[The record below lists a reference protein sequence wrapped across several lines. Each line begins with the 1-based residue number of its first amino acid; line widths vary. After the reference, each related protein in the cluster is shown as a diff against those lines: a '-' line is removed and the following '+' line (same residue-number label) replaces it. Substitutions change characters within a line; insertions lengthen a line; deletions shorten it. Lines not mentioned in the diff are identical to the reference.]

1 MTIEEKQLLIQD
13 LCGRL
18 PYDVIVRCCFVDG
31 GGEEVLDT
39 DDIADMLYS
48 DEDSEFPMYKPYLR
62 PMSNMTEDERIE
74 FIKLFDKWHN
84 DELFDYIEEGVEF
97 SIWKHK
103 GISAVV
109 FDWLNAYHFDY
120 RGLIPMGLA
129 IEAPEGMYE

>member
-1 MTIEEKQLLIQD
+1 VTIEEKQLLIQD